1 LPDSKTVTETIKHSA
16 VEAAMHEAQGDLLI
30 GGDRIKQLHID
41 LEAEQPKSDST
52 EWVLAGHFHLTA
64 EQSQLIE
71 TERPYRLQL
80 ADGRCGQVVVS
91 RIAPDGKPNELLAD
105 FHPKQVR

>member
-1 LPDSKTVTETIKHSA
+1 
-16 VEAAMHEAQGDLLI
+16 MHEAEGDLLI
-30 GGDRIKQLHID
+30 GGERIKHLHID
-41 LEAEQPKSDST
+41 LEDERRVANSS
-52 EWVLAGHFHLTA
+52 EWTLAGHLHLTA
-64 EQSQLIE
+64 EQSQLLE